1 MSKGFMIRSSAF
13 KHQPI
18 DTKKEKDTEKD
29 KEKTDINSKCYVTI
43 RKLVK
48 LIDKAIKSI
57 Q

>member
-29 KEKTDINSKCYVTI
+29 KENTDINSKCYVTI
-43 RKLVK
+43 RKLVQ